1 MAESALQDN
10 ASTCD
15 SSAASSASLLDQKEG
30 SEWKNHCIF
39 VERAGIIE
47 KLASC
52 GKCMVF
58 RSFGLWSTPQT
69 AFLPIFC
76 LWYNPSRCITVVVR
90 ATGRHNWL
98 IIAEWSAKRTRRPN
112 SHYTKTQ
119 RTRTHF
125 PQSLHALRSQEN
137 NLIRTSIRSTCSD
150 WLLGRL

>member
-58 RSFGLWSTPQT
+58 RSFGL
-69 AFLPIFC
+69 
-76 LWYNPSRCITVVVR
+76 
-90 ATGRHNWL
+90 
-98 IIAEWSAKRTRRPN
+98 
-112 SHYTKTQ
+112 
-119 RTRTHF
+119 
-125 PQSLHALRSQEN
+125 
-137 NLIRTSIRSTCSD
+137 
-150 WLLGRL
+150 